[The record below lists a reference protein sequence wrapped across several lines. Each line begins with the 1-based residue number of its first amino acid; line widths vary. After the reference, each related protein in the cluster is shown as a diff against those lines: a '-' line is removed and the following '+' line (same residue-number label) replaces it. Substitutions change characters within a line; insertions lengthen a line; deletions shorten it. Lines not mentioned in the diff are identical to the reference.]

1 MTELY
6 GERHATA
13 DRSIPGLLSTL
24 VNQFTHLVRTE
35 GELARAEVSEGL
47 SRMGTALALVVAG
60 AVLLIPALVVL
71 LSAAVSA
78 LVENGMSSSIAAL
91 IVGGIVLLIGIVLVV
106 VGMKSLKPKRLI
118 PNRTLGQLSRD
129 AEVAKNQMRTRH
141 DLQRAA

>member
-60 AVLLIPALVVL
+60 AVLVIPALVVL

>member
-6 GERHATA
+6 GERHVAE

-24 VNQFTHLVRTE
+24 VNQFTRLVRTE
-35 GELARAEVSEGL
+35 SELARAEISEGL
-47 SRMGTALALVVAG
+47 SRMGTALALVVGG

-71 LSAAVSA
+71 LSAAVAA
-78 LVENGMSSSIAAL
+78 LVENGMSGSIAAL
-91 IVGGIVLLIGIVLVV
+91 IVGGIVLVIGIVLVV
-106 VGMKSLKPKRLI
+106 VGMKSLKPKQLI